1 MGTAF
6 EGPGIVNF
14 DMSPRSFTVILLITF
29 AFQHFLTK
37 VLDGNPYII
46 ELIPLEFLVLNKIK
60 IALRQYECKD
70 SSNVLVLAETDLLL
84 L

>member
-14 DMSPRSFTVILLITF
+14 DMSPRSFTVILLTTF

-46 ELIPLEFLVLNKIK
+46 ELIPLEFLVLNKIT
-60 IALRQYECKD
+60 IALRQY
-70 SSNVLVLAETDLLL
+70 
-84 L
+84 